1 MKIGNIIL
9 NSALLLTIAA
19 GGVYLYNPNLLE
31 SWWQQAQ
38 ARIGAGRPIP
48 GSFIGNNIK
57 GIEWAEPETVQS
69 KVEEA
74 IMKNLSS
81 TAPAVVKAFL
91 KDPKNRLLLAQWM
104 IAQNETSSTDLLKK
118 SEEEL
123 TKRIERIKGEIAEIE
138 ADKPDGVEPTTRLGV
153 QLKNKKEE
161 LGKLEAE
168 ALQSHAILES
178 ISAPGAGKLMEQITN
193 NLDWAEQ
200 FAWSGDAPR
209 VGTALAILADVV
221 AKEPEII
228 YNQMERDIAT
238 AAALEFAK
246 SGWQHNEALDRVDF
260 YPKNWR
266 AGRLNKVFDTL
277 PFWQRRTV
285 VGCKGDNNFG
295 SPESMQWSLDNV
307 HLPAEQYSGCCWRCG
322 YKLYNLY
329 GQSIHGPGYNQ
340 PFDDYYARNR
350 AQFTYEVGGVCGSL
364 SHFGAFAAL
373 ANGIP
378 ALTMGEPAHCAF
390 VVRVGDKW
398 VPSYSVDWKRGLH
411 WTPWPDNNRYTTLD
425 LASKLFSDEEAENT
439 LLSNAYR
446 VLAGIYAKSDDAKA
460 RECFNESVKAQPLN
474 YPAWREYAQ
483 YLQTKAATDPEAW
496 KEYNRT
502 LCSSLAPGWP
512 EIAAHLLQSHAYAPM
527 SKAMGEAALRTE
539 CIAFWEKLTDMGP
552 ARWDIVN
559 MCDEQAKHL
568 PSISKK
574 PEQLCSFYADVLGA
588 VAAKADYTPIVLS
601 WGNKLA
607 EKQPADIQKQFM
619 AATVKGIS
627 KGEGLA
633 AEDRDKIIAPAITAA
648 EQMEDITTFQ
658 SLSKLLS
665 PKFTAPAAKM
675 PPHKPYP
682 GKLMSQGGLVRTS
695 SSSHESPCAH
705 WGLLEPVGGHFHT
718 KKEENPWVAVL
729 LPKQAFVTGVVIIAT
744 SGNMQRLHNMKV
756 QVSETG
762 KDNDWQDVAQLGPC
776 KQRVIQ
782 VDLGD
787 KKPRAKYVRIVRTG
801 GPDFFHLNA
810 IYVYGEQAA

>member
-38 ARIGAGRPIP
+38 AGIGAGRPIP

-81 TAPAVVKAFL
+81 TSPAVVKAFL

-104 IAQNETSSTDLLKK
+104 IAQNETSSADLLKK
-118 SEEEL
+118 SEEGL
-123 TKRIERIKGEIAEIE
+123 TKHIERIKSEITEIE
-138 ADKPDGVEPTTRLGV
+138 KNNPGGYNPTSRMGVRL
-153 QLKNKKEE
+153 KRKKEE

-168 ALQSHAILES
+168 ALQAHAILES
-178 ISAPGAGKLMEQITN
+178 ISTPGAGKLMEQITN

-200 FAWSGDAPR
+200 FAWTGDAPR

-221 AKEPEII
+221 AKKPDII

-238 AAALEFAK
+238 AGALEFAK
-246 SGWQHNEALDRVDF
+246 YGWQHNEALDRINF
-260 YPKNWR
+260 YLKNWR
-266 AGRLNKVFDTL
+266 DGRLNKVFDTL
-277 PFWQRRTV
+277 PFWQRRMV

-295 SPESMQWSLDNV
+295 SVESMQWSLDNV

-329 GQSIHGPGYNQ
+329 GQSIHGPGYGQ
-340 PFDDYYARNR
+340 PFEDHYGRNR
-350 AQFTYEVGGVCGSL
+350 ARFTYDVGGVCGSL

-378 ALTMGEPAHCAF
+378 ALTMGEPGHCAF
-390 VVRVGDKW
+390 VVLVGDKW
-398 VPSYSVDWKRGLH
+398 VPSYSLHWDRGLH
-411 WTPWPDNNRYTTLD
+411 WNPWVGNYRYSTLP
-425 LASKLFSDEEAENT
+425 LATKLFSEEESENT

-446 VLAGIYAKSDDAKA
+446 VLGGIYAKSDDAKA
-460 RECFNESVKAQPLN
+460 RECYGESIKAQPLN
-474 YPAWREYAQ
+474 YPAWREYAR
-483 YLQTKAATDPEAW
+483 YLADKTPTNTEAW
-496 KEYNRT
+496 KQYNRA
-502 LCSSLAPGWP
+502 LCGFLAADWP
-512 EIAAHLLQSHAYAPM
+512 EIAADILQQYAYTPM
-527 SKAMGEAALRTE
+527 AKALGEEAMRTE
-539 CIAFWEKLTDMGP
+539 CIAFWEKVQAMEQG
-552 ARWDIVN
+552 RWGVEK
-559 MCDEQAKHL
+559 MCDSQMKLL
-568 PSISKK
+568 PQISKD
-574 PEQLCSFYADVLGA
+574 PSALCDFYADVLGA
-588 VAAKADYTPIVLS
+588 VASKAPYTPIVLG

-607 EKQPADIQKQFM
+607 EKQPDAIKKQFM

-633 AEDRDKIIAPAITAA
+633 ADDRDKILAPAITAA

-682 GKLMSQGGLVRTS
+682 GKLMSQGGIIRTS
-695 SSSHESPCAH
+695 SSSHENPCAH
-705 WGLLEPVGGHFHT
+705 WGVLEPVGGHFHT
-718 KKEENPWVAVL
+718 KNEENPWVSVL
-729 LPKQAFVTGVVIIAT
+729 LPKQAFVTGVVIITT

-782 VDLGD
+782 VDLSD